1 LRIAVEEHT
10 ENAAP
15 TVEYR
20 VRMRNIPE
28 GERPRE
34 RFIQVGPSAM
44 SQRELLAILL
54 RSGTKTMNVLQLA
67 ERLLQQFNG
76 LHGLARASLADL
88 QSVEGVGLVKAIEI
102 QAALEL
108 GRRMM
113 LAERDPKPV
122 IRSPEDAAQVFMAFM
137 GNDDQEEVHVLLL
150 DTRHR
155 VIDRRMI
162 YRGTLNAANM
172 RLAEIF
178 REAVRANCAAII
190 VGHNHPS
197 GDPSPSAED
206 IAATR
211 ALVQAGQLLGIEV
224 VDHLIIA
231 QPRFVSLKE
240 RGVL

>member
-1 LRIAVEEHT
+1 VEEHT

>member
-1 LRIAVEEHT
+1 MEEHT